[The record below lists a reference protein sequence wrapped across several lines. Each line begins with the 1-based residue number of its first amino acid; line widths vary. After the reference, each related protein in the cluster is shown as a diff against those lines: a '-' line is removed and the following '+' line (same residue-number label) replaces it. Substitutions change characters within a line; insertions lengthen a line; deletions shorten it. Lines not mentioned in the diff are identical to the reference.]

1 MRLDN
6 EAEQAIVNSSQGKC
20 KYLTDW
26 RITFSFASQIPS
38 ILIYIYI
45 AFKSLATWLISQ
57 VLLLFVTTDPSH
69 SLPYKKMKFATSCF
83 ETSAVAPRESRP
95 LRSSLNSPIRSLW
108 PYLGDVNESLL
119 RRLYRPRTVH
129 DLTLVLLNQFHS

>member
-1 MRLDN
+1 M
-6 EAEQAIVNSSQGKC
+6 SC
-20 KYLTDW
+20 YLADQPG
-26 RITFSFASQIPS
+26 AVLS
-38 ILIYIYI
+38 IL
-45 AFKSLATWLISQ
+45 
-57 VLLLFVTTDPSH
+57 TTDPSH
-69 SLPYKKMKFATSCF
+69 SSPYKKTKLAMSCF

-129 DLTLVLLNQFHS
+129 DPTVVLLNQFHS